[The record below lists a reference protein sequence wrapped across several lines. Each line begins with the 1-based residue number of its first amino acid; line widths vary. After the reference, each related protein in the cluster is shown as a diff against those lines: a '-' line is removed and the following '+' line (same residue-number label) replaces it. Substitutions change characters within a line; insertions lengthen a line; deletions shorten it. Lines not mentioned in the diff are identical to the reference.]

1 MNHQAMAKRCQK
13 QSKEL
18 QVLKMQLQVAETSYS
33 SELPSMP
40 MTRSSSKQVLNLSE
54 LKAHSLSKLQPPLK
68 ESLKE
73 PFKESSRNTEKMES
87 VSISSPSKKNHFSAY
102 ASVSPSNYFR
112 AFEQMRSKRDLSS
125 SRTANDSVS
134 LLKESVTLRDDRKLP
149 RVRQSVPAKNLLSG
163 EAEGIQM

>member
-1 MNHQAMAKRCQK
+1 
-13 QSKEL
+13 
-18 QVLKMQLQVAETSYS
+18 
-33 SELPSMP
+33 
-40 MTRSSSKQVLNLSE
+40 
-54 LKAHSLSKLQPPLK
+54 
-68 ESLKE
+68 
-73 PFKESSRNTEKMES
+73 MES

-112 AFEQMRSKRDLSS
+112 AFEQVRSKRDLSS